1 MPAAV
6 ADKPLPIPVAVARAA
21 GDSSAAAAVILL
33 PPVNIHSTPIP
44 IKAADT
50 GF

>member
-1 MPAAV
+1 M
-6 ADKPLPIPVAVARAA
+6 PVAVARAA

-33 PPVNIHSTPIP
+33 PPVNIQSTPIP
-44 IKAADT
+44 INAADT